1 MTANGELIR
10 EFREAL
16 EAEIEAAKQD
26 ASARAVLLLDGRSVG
41 KVGFGFQY
49 VFRVES
55 ALQLPDDS
63 PADLTVGGKTMEAA
77 IVSIEGL
84 RVTLSVGED
93 LQAALEQFSA
103 IEADLAETPER

>member
-26 ASARAVLLLDGRSVG
+26 AFTRAVPLVDGRRIG
-41 KVGFGFQY
+41 KVVLGFQY
-49 VFRVES
+49 AFRVES

-63 PADLTVGGKTMEAA
+63 PADLIDGGKTMEASTA
-77 IVSIEGL
+77 GGGDS
-84 RVTLSVGED
+84 ED
-93 LQAALEQFSA
+93 PLLW
-103 IEADLAETPER
+103 TC